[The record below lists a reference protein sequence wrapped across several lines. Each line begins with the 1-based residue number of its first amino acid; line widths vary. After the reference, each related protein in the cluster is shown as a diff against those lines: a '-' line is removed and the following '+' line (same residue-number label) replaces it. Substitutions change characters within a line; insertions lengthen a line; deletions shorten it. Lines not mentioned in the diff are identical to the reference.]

1 LWRWSCLAPKEGT
14 NAAGKQDQDMAALVD
29 RPGVMFVV
37 SLVGFFLAA
46 CIGLLLAQAVV
57 GRRASTVH
65 TLLTRPL

>member
-1 LWRWSCLAPKEGT
+1 
-14 NAAGKQDQDMAALVD
+14 MAALVD

-37 SLVGFFLAA
+37 ALVGFSLAA

-57 GRRASTVH
+57 GRRARTVH